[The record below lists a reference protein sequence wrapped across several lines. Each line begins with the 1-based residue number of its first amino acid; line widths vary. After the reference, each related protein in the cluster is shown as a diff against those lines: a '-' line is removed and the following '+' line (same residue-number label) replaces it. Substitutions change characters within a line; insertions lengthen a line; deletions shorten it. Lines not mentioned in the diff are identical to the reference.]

1 MSDKSLDA
9 LIEELKESSKTEI
22 PKQTETVTE
31 DNMNQF
37 IMDKTA
43 ELINSGVTS
52 VKEIKESIMQT
63 TGVVPEEVEAYAKL
77 IGATSQ
83 AIEIF
88 NKIGMLD
95 KKIKAT
101 KELKQLEAGARG
113 SLPTS
118 GNTNVVICTRE
129 EVLERILR
137 DAQKRIANSDIV
149 DAEVVELENAPN

>member
-9 LIEELKESSKTEI
+9 LIEELKESSKTEA

-31 DNMNQF
+31 ENMSQF

-43 ELINSGVTS
+43 ELVNSGITS
-52 VKEIKESIMQT
+52 VKELKEAIMQT
-63 TGVVPEEVEAYAKL
+63 SGVVPEEVEAYAKL

-88 NKIGMLD
+88 NKIGLQD
-95 KKIKAT
+95 KKIKAA
-101 KELKQLEAGARG
+101 KELKQMDVESKG
-113 SLPTS
+113 SLPAS

-129 EVLERILR
+129 EVLERILK
-137 DAQKRIANSDIV
+137 DAQKKIDYDV
-149 DAEVVELENAPN
+149 VEAEVLEETPQLT